1 MNRDAATVS
10 ATLRPMH
17 QLLIADDD
25 RVLSDLLADY
35 LRGEGFEVEQA
46 FDGDEA
52 VRIAEARAFDL
63 IVLDVMM
70 PGQSGLD
77 VLRTLRRH
85 TETPV
90 LMLTARGDDIDR
102 IVGLELGADDYLGKP
117 ANPRELSARIRAI
130 LRRTDP
136 ATPSSIQVGA
146 LRLYPAA
153 RQARVNDRP
162 LALTVTEFD
171 LLSLLSSR
179 AGEVI
184 TKAEIS
190 QQVLG
195 KRLGPHDRSTDV
207 HISNLRRK
215 LEDAGMTQ
223 PIRTIRGIGYML
235 PAVDTD

>member
-1 MNRDAATVS
+1 MNRGAGTVS
-10 ATLRPMH
+10 ATLRSMH

-25 RVLSDLLADY
+25 RILSDLLADY

-52 VRIAEARAFDL
+52 VRVAETRTFDL
-63 IVLDVMM
+63 IILDVMM

-85 TETPV
+85 GETPV

-136 ATPSSIQVGA
+136 TTPSSIQVGP
-146 LRLYPAA
+146 LRLHPAA
-153 RQARVNDRP
+153 RQASVDDTP
-162 LALTVTEFD
+162 LALTATEFD
-171 LLSLLSSR
+171 ILSLLSGR

-190 QQVLG
+190 HQVLG
-195 KRLGPHDRSTDV
+195 KRLGPHDRSIDV

-223 PIRTIRGIGYML
+223 PIRTARGVGYML
-235 PAVDTD
+235 PAAGTN

>member
-1 MNRDAATVS
+1 MRKV
-10 ATLRPMH
+10 LV
-17 QLLIADDD
+17 ADDERNIRHILD
-25 RVLSDLLADY
+25 FSLHAEGFTVLSAHNGEDAFKLAVEERPDL
-35 LRGEGFEVEQA
+35 V
-46 FDGDEA
+46 
-52 VRIAEARAFDL
+52 I
-63 IVLDVMM
+63 LDVMM

-85 TETPV
+85 SETPV

-146 LRLYPAA
+146 LRLHPAA
-153 RQARVNDRP
+153 RQASVNDKP
-162 LALTVTEFD
+162 LALTATEFD

-207 HISNLRRK
+207 HVSNLRRK

-223 PIRTIRGIGYML
+223 PIRTVRGVGYLL
-235 PAVDTD
+235 PAADTN

>member
-1 MNRDAATVS
+1 
-10 ATLRPMH
+10 MH

-25 RVLSDLLADY
+25 RILSDLLADY

-52 VRIAEARAFDL
+52 IRVAEARTFDL
-63 IVLDVMM
+63 IILDVMM

-77 VLRTLRRH
+77 VLRILRRH
-85 TETPV
+85 GETPV

-136 ATPSSIQVGA
+136 TTPASIQVGA
-146 LRLYPAA
+146 LRLYSAA
-153 RQARVNDRP
+153 RQASVNDAP
-162 LALTVTEFD
+162 LALTATEFD
-171 LLSLLSSR
+171 LLLLLCSR

-215 LEDAGMTQ
+215 LEEAGMTQ
-223 PIRTIRGIGYML
+223 PIRTVRGVGYML
-235 PAVDTD
+235 PAADTN

>member
-1 MNRDAATVS
+1 
-10 ATLRPMH
+10 MH
-17 QLLIADDD
+17 HLLIADDD
-25 RVLSDLLADY
+25 RILSDLLADY

-52 VRIAEARAFDL
+52 IRVAEARTFDL
-63 IVLDVMM
+63 IILDVMM

-77 VLRTLRRH
+77 VLRILRRH
-85 TETPV
+85 GETPV

-136 ATPSSIQVGA
+136 TTPASIRVGA
-146 LRLYPAA
+146 LRLYSAA
-153 RQARVNDRP
+153 RQASVNDAP
-162 LALTVTEFD
+162 LALTATEFD
-171 LLSLLSSR
+171 LLLLLCSR

-215 LEDAGMTQ
+215 LEEAGMTQ
-223 PIRTIRGIGYML
+223 PIRTVRGVGYML
-235 PAVDTD
+235 PAADTN

>member
-1 MNRDAATVS
+1 MNRGFRSVS

-25 RVLSDLLADY
+25 RILSDLLTDF
-35 LRGEGFEVEQA
+35 LRGEGFDVDQA

-52 VRIAEARAFDL
+52 VRAAREKVFDL
-63 IVLDVMM
+63 IILDVMM

-85 TETPV
+85 QETPV

-102 IVGLELGADDYLGKP
+102 ILGLEMGADDYLAKP
-117 ANPRELSARIRAI
+117 ANPRELAARIRAI
-130 LRRTDP
+130 LRRTE
-136 ATPSSIQVGA
+136 PSAPPSLTLGA
-146 LRLYPAA
+146 LRLDAAA
-153 RQARVNDRP
+153 RQASVEEQD
-162 LALTVTEFD
+162 LALTATEFD
-171 LLSLLSSR
+171 LLSLLMNR

-184 TKAEIS
+184 SKADIS

-215 LEDAGMTQ
+215 LEEAGLEQ
-223 PIRTIRGIGYML
+223 PIRTVRGLGYLLHM
-235 PAVDTD
+235 ASEH